1 MNIYRHKTH
10 TAFAIRNW
18 NYDQSGLVIIH
29 NTGNRIPILTLFN
42 PRNWRFNIQ
51 RNNFSSFCQIRLP
64 FFLFNKDNC
73 GIKIGHPNLYLWI
86 IF

>member
-1 MNIYRHKTH
+1 MDIYRHKTH

-18 NYDQSGLVIIH
+18 NWYHSGLVIIH
-29 NTGNRIPILTLFN
+29 NTGNRIPILTLLN
-42 PRNWRFNIQ
+42 PKNWRFNIES
-51 RNNFSSFCQIRLP
+51 NFWCIRLP

-73 GIKIGHPNLYLWI
+73 GIEIGHPNLYLWI

>member
-1 MNIYRHKTH
+1 MNIYHHKTH

-18 NYDQSGLVIIH
+18 DQYHSGLVIIR
-29 NTGNRIPILTLFN
+29 NTGNRIPILTLLN
-42 PRNWRFNIQ
+42 PKNWRFNIES
-51 RNNFSSFCQIRLP
+51 NFWCICLP

-73 GIKIGHPNLYLWI
+73 GIEIGHPNLYLWI